1 MSVSMGSGSEKQLAT
16 NARSRQLGGRLRD
29 QRVASDRVDP
39 GRASLPAARPDRARG
54 PIFGNQY
61 AQQTIRR
68 ALRSG
73 QLELDLS
80 DRVLTTLPAEIGQL
94 TNLQRLD
101 LHHNQLTAL
110 PAELGRLTNLQFLF
124 VEGNPLEE
132 PWASLA
138 AAGSK
143 ALLAHLRSLAAST
156 RSGDDTRR
164 EPGTP

>member
-29 QRVASDRVDP
+29 QRVAYDRVDR

-101 LHHNQLTAL
+101 LHHNQLITLPAELGELTNLKTLILLQNKLTAL
-110 PAELGRLTNLQFLF
+110 PAEIG
-124 VEGNPLEE
+124 
-132 PWASLA
+132 
-138 AAGSK
+138 
-143 ALLAHLRSLAAST
+143 
-156 RSGDDTRR
+156 
-164 EPGTP
+164 